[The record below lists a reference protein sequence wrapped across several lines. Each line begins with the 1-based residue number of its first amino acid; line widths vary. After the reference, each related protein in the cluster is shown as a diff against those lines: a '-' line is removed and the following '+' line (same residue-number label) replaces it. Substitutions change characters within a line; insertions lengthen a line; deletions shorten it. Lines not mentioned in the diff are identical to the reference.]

1 MLYLWNEVDE
11 PQFFCI
17 SGISNSLSAANI
29 LKNLLTGI
37 FVQTKNI
44 VQIVNIIKELLQG
57 NIHCFLVLLCMSFS
71 ASLYHLSRD
80 DDENPQKILSA
91 ELKR

>member
-1 MLYLWNEVDE
+1 M
-11 PQFFCI
+11 
-17 SGISNSLSAANI
+17 
-29 LKNLLTGI
+29 
-37 FVQTKNI
+37 QTKNI

-57 NIHCFLVLLCMSFS
+57 SIHGFLVLLCMSFS